1 MPLFDQDSFME
12 LYEQQYSPN
21 PPTGPA
27 WYAAMN
33 IVFAIGSLAEA
44 HGERNLTPELALDN
58 SDYQT
63 EPAAHERYFQNACG
77 VFTELVFTTH
87 SILAVQAL
95 LGMVRY
101 LQIFATRHC

>member
-1 MPLFDQDSFME
+1 MPLFDQDSLME

-27 WYAAMN
+27 WYASMN

-44 HGERNLTPELALDN
+44 LGEPNSIPELALDN
-58 SDYQT
+58 SDYQN
-63 EPAAHERYFQNACG
+63 EPSAHEQCFQNACG
-77 VFTELVFTTH
+77 VFTELVFTTR

-101 LQIFATRHC
+101 LQIFPTHHC